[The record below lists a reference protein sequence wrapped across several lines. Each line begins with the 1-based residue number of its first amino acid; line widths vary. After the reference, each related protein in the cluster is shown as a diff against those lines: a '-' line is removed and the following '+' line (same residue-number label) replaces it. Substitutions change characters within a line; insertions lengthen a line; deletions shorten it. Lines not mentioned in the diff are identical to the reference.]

1 MADRATPTIH
11 QYEDFRIPA
20 YWKREERKLVGQ
32 IDDTLRD
39 LYARLGRL
47 RFEDFG
53 QGFRSRIEDDEGN
66 VKTITNSLEEVS
78 VTLENALGDM
88 SRIQQLLDQIELM
101 VQSQAGDIAAL
112 VVRANGIEARA
123 QDNAGGIAALNVR
136 ATGIEASVKAQSG
149 DIATLTVR
157 ATGIE
162 TNVKN
167 QANDISGIKQTAT
180 GLETRVK
187 NAEGKI
193 TTVEQSAT
201 KLETR
206 VTGAEKNITT
216 VTQKADS
223 LTVTVTGLNGSV
235 SKVQQTVRGLE
246 LAIDAG
252 RIKFDERGLRMFNA
266 RNEIVFSQD
275 LSTGS
280 LWIAGEIYADKGR
293 IGVLEA
299 GSTWIYCTPNFVFNS
314 IAYESGFIGYTARI
328 GDLRIDASPGGNVM
342 KYGAPDDPSFWAN
355 LNMVHIRQLV

>member
-53 QGFRSRIEDDEGN
+53 QGFRSRIEDGEGN
-66 VKTITNSLEEVS
+66 VKTIINTMEEVS

-88 SRIQQLLDQIELM
+88 SRIRQLLDQIELM
-101 VQSQAGDIAAL
+101 VQNQAGDIASL

-123 QDNAGGIAALNVR
+123 QDNAGGIAALN
-136 ATGIEASVKAQSG
+136 
-149 DIATLTVR
+149 VR

-187 NAEGKI
+187 NAEGKL

-223 LTVTVTGLNGSV
+223 LTVTVTGLNGSM
-235 SKVQQTVRGLE
+235 SKVQQTVGGLE
-246 LAIDAG
+246 LAINAG
-252 RIKFDERGLRMFNA
+252 RIKFDARGLRIYNA
-266 RNEIVFSQD
+266 KNDIVFSQD

-293 IGVLEA
+293 IGILES
-299 GSTWIYCTPNFVFNS
+299 GSNWMYCTSNFNFSS
-314 IAYESGFIGYTARI
+314 IAYESGFIGYSATI
-328 GDLRIDASPGGNVM
+328 GDLRIDASPGVNVM

-355 LNMVHIRQLV
+355 LNMVHIKQQV